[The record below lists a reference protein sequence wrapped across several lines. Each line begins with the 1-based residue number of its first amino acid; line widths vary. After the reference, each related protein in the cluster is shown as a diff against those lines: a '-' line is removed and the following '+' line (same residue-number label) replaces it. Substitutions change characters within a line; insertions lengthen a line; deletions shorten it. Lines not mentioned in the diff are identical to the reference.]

1 MALQT
6 HSDLLPLPSFPPRI
20 LDLRLLSN
28 NGLVRDDESDPGGRI
43 YRDEQGDVYHSVTR
57 ILKET
62 SESKQV
68 LEAWVQRLGE
78 DLAGQERDQAAER
91 GTRTHNA
98 AEYVLKTAKKLS
110 ERAAKSRGVWL
121 PRDDGLYRVP
131 APLTQWAIRKAIP
144 SAPRVGLSAQG
155 YKRSLLAWIGE
166 NVTCIHAIEFGIN
179 HPLGFA
185 GTCDAL
191 IDVNGVLTPA
201 DWKSSFRRRSEGMLR
216 DYRDQLGAYSLGLKH
231 TIGLEVPQAAIVIAR
246 RVGTCNVVILDR
258 QELDQAED
266 RYQDRVMRYW
276 EALLNQGTQASD

>member
-1 MALQT
+1 
-6 HSDLLPLPSFPPRI
+6 
-20 LDLRLLSN
+20 
-28 NGLVRDDESDPGGRI
+28 VRDDESDPGGRI
-43 YRDEQGDVYHSVTR
+43 YRDEQGEVYHSVTR

-62 SESKQV
+62 SESKHV
-68 LEAWVQRLGE
+68 LEAWMKRLGE
-78 DLAGQERDQAAER
+78 ELAGQERDQAAER

-110 ERAAKSRGVWL
+110 ERAARSRGVWL

-144 SAPRVGLSAQG
+144 SAPKVGLSARG
-155 YKRSLLAWIGE
+155 YKRSLLSWIGE

-185 GTCDAL
+185 GTCDGL
-191 IDVNGVLTPA
+191 VDINGKLSLV
-201 DWKSSFRRRSEGMLR
+201 DWKTSFRKRSPEMLI

-231 TIGLEVPQAAIVIAR
+231 ILGLQVQGAAVVVAR
-246 RVGTCNVVILDR
+246 RVGSAQVELLTR
-258 QELDQAED
+258 EQLDQAED

-276 EALLNQGTQASD
+276 EALLNQGVQASD

>member
-1 MALQT
+1 
-6 HSDLLPLPSFPPRI
+6 
-20 LDLRLLSN
+20 
-28 NGLVRDDESDPGGRI
+28 VRDDESDPGGRI
-43 YRDEQGDVYHSVTR
+43 YRDEQGEVYHSVTR

-62 SESKQV
+62 SANKDV
-68 LEAWVQRLGE
+68 LQAWMKRLGE
-78 DLAGQERDQAAER
+78 ELAGQERDQAAER

-121 PRDDGLYRVP
+121 PRHDGLYRVP

-144 SAPRVGLSAQG
+144 SAPRVGLSARG
-155 YKRSLLAWIGE
+155 YKRSLLSWIGE

-191 IDVNGVLTPA
+191 IDVNGVLTVS
-201 DWKSSFRRRSEGMLR
+201 DWKTSFRKRSPDMLK

-231 TIGLEVPQAAIVIAR
+231 ILGLEVQQGAVVVSR
-246 RVGTCNVVILDR
+246 RVGSAQVELLTR
-258 QELDQAED
+258 EQLDQAED